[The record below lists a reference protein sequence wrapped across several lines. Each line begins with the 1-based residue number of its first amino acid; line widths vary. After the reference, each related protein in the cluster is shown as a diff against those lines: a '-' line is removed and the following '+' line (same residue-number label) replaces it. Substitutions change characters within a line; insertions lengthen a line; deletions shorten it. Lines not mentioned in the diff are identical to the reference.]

1 VNNRRTPLCVLG
13 SLNFHY
19 RGPNL
24 RRVHSAP
31 TWRSGARE
39 SRLPTRLY
47 ESRGLSREVATL
59 YTVGHSNHSI
69 EKFVGLLSAN
79 GITAVAD
86 VRSRPFSRRHPQFN
100 KERLAA
106 ALAHQGI
113 AYVFLGKELGARSED
128 PTCYENGKVQYPR
141 LAATPAFKAGIERV
155 MAGAEKFRIALM
167 CAEKEPLDCHRTLLV
182 SRALESAGTSIA
194 HILADGSVEPQE
206 KTMSRLI
213 DLVGLSKEDLFQRND
228 LIAAACRLR
237 EDKIAYVKE

>member
-1 VNNRRTPLCVLG
+1 LT
-13 SLNFHY
+13 
-19 RGPNL
+19 
-24 RRVHSAP
+24 
-31 TWRSGARE
+31 
-39 SRLPTRLY
+39 
-47 ESRGLSREVATL
+47 TL

-69 EKFVGLLSAN
+69 EKFIGLLTAN

-86 VRSRPFSRRHPQFN
+86 VRSRPFSRRHPHFN

-106 ALAHQGI
+106 ALTQHGI

-128 PTCYENGKVQYPR
+128 PSCYENGKVQYPR
-141 LAATPAFKAGIERV
+141 LAATSAFMAGIERV
-155 MAGAEKFRIALM
+155 LAGAAKFRVALM

-182 SRALESAGTSIA
+182 SRALESVGASVA

-213 DLVGLSKEDLFQRND
+213 DLVGLSKEDLFQGGD

-237 EDKIAYVKE
+237 EDKIAYVKD

>member
-1 VNNRRTPLCVLG
+1 L
-13 SLNFHY
+13 
-19 RGPNL
+19 
-24 RRVHSAP
+24 
-31 TWRSGARE
+31 
-39 SRLPTRLY
+39 
-47 ESRGLSREVATL
+47 ATL

-69 EKFVGLLSAN
+69 EKFIGLLTAN

-100 KERLAA
+100 KERLAS
-106 ALAHQGI
+106 ALTQHGI

-128 PTCYENGKVQYPR
+128 PSCYENGKVQYPR

-155 MAGAEKFRIALM
+155 LAGAAKFRLALM

-182 SRALESAGTSIA
+182 SRALERAGASIA
-194 HILADGSVEPQE
+194 HILADGSVESQE

-213 DLVGLSKEDLFQRND
+213 DLVGLSKEDLFHDSD

-237 EDKIAYVKE
+237 EDKIAYVKD